1 MAINPNA
8 TLDPNLVISAA
19 TSLGGLFGTVAS
31 AESQRAAGAMQAAS
45 YAAQAQEDL
54 RMAGIRA
61 DKAYEYA
68 DIQANRKLFENQF
81 TQINYKIAALSRM
94 QDLQARNATVR
105 ARAAAGGVRFAEG
118 SAFTGQMQNVKNT
131 MFDVGMID
139 LSALAA
145 RVFGFEDATNIL
157 KAGADTAFYEREAAI
172 ANARAGLTAGGYAN
186 RSAGLMAGVQ
196 LAQGAVK
203 FAETFPIEGIQKA
216 IG

>member
-1 MAINPNA
+1 MSI
-8 TLDPNLVISAA
+8 DPNLITSAA
-19 TSLGGLFGTVAS
+19 TSLGGAFGTMAS
-31 AESQRAAGAMQAAS
+31 ASAKEAAGAMQAAS

-68 DIQANRKLFENQF
+68 EIQANRKLFENQF

-94 QDLQARNATVR
+94 QDLQARNATAR
-105 ARAAAGGVRFAEG
+105 ARASAGNVRFAEG
-118 SAFTGQMQNVKNT
+118 SAFTGQAQNVKNT

-157 KAGADTAFYEREAAI
+157 KAGADTAFYEREAAL
-172 ANARAGLTAGGYAN
+172 ANARAGLTAGGYAR

-203 FAETFPIEGIQKA
+203 FVETFPFEGVQKA